1 MRIKTEPIDPLNLPK
16 TDKMMKEWQAFKDE
30 KFVAL
35 EEKVKELLLFTQN
48 NGTVINGFRTEGI
61 IKELKE
67 MVAW

>member
-1 MRIKTEPIDPLNLPK
+1 MKIKTEPIDPLNLPK
-16 TDKMMKEWQAFKDE
+16 TSDMLNEWQGFKE
-30 KFVAL
+30 KKLFDL

-48 NGTVINGFRTEGI
+48 NGTVINGFRTEKI